1 MPGED
6 EDPRPVPDIDGI
18 EITTASPQYLLAM
31 KLMAMRFGQD
41 DEDIEV
47 PIDECGLRSAQEALN
62 LLERLYPS
70 REPCRR
76 HDSSWKSFSRGIRL
90 SDMREQLMHSHIT
103 MSPPQSSSVSGRPIH
118 LSACLWGFLA
128 CGLLAALLTGP
139 LSPPAQAEPTWT
151 TYHRD
156 AQRTG
161 DDPDATQP
169 VAPALAWQTTSLG
182 APIWSQPLVL
192 GERAYV
198 ATVGDEVY
206 ALEASTGKVIW
217 DKSLGT
223 PVPSEDLPCG
233 DVEPTVGVVG
243 TPVIDQSTQ
252 TIYMVADT
260 VNAKDEVKHLL
271 KGLSLDD
278 GTEMVSRDVDPPGA
292 DPKAL
297 LQRTALNL
305 DEGNVIFGYGG
316 NDGDCSDYQGVVV
329 ATPENGGPPRF
340 WQYQPEPPSSSG
352 GAVWATAGPSVDGG
366 GNVYATTGNP
376 DPPAGQKAEI
386 FDYSDSVVKLDLTH
400 DFVQSPASEF
410 ASPMGWFEP
419 PNWEEE
425 SNNDLDL
432 SSAAAELLPG
442 GLLFQAG
449 KDGVGYLIDA
459 STMHEGAAALYSHA
473 VCQEHSGFSGSFGG
487 DSFAAGAL
495 YIPCENG
502 VQALAYSEADKTFT
516 PLWQGPSD
524 AVGPPIVS
532 AGLVWTIATGRFS
545 GGGTTLYGLDPATGI
560 PRYTETLPSPVIDHF
575 ASPSAAGGR
584 LFVATGCSVTAYQV
598 SQLPPSPARGGDSAV
613 LCPAA
618 GSEGP
623 DEPPVDE
630 PTKETSDNLG
640 KSVASEQ
647 ALVNP
652 LTLTMTPAADPVRL
666 VHTNL
671 RAGLSGRVHVAL
683 RCTTATPCNGVID
696 LQVNLILSTGGQH
709 KGKRTVPIQLARARF
724 GPVAGNFGVTLRL
737 GRGSVA
743 RLHRHHD
750 LMAVQLTISAQGY
763 PAKRVSAV
771 LR

>member
-1 MPGED
+1 MSS
-6 EDPRPVPDIDGI
+6 R
-18 EITTASPQYLLAM
+18 TWSALACLLAV
-31 KLMAMRFGQD
+31 L
-41 DEDIEV
+41 
-47 PIDECGLRSAQEALN
+47 
-62 LLERLYPS
+62 
-70 REPCRR
+70 
-76 HDSSWKSFSRGIRL
+76 
-90 SDMREQLMHSHIT
+90 
-103 MSPPQSSSVSGRPIH
+103 
-118 LSACLWGFLA
+118 
-128 CGLLAALLTGP
+128 LLAGP
-139 LSPPAQAEPTWT
+139 LSPAAKAEPAWT

-169 VAPALAWQTTSLG
+169 IAPVLAWQTTDLG

-206 ALEASTGKVIW
+206 ALDAATGKVIW
-217 DKSLGT
+217 ETSLGT

-233 DVEPTVGVVG
+233 DVKPRVGVVG
-243 TPVIDQSTQ
+243 TPVIDPSTQ

-260 VNAKDEVKHLL
+260 VDASGGVKHLL
-271 KGLSLDD
+271 KGLSLGD
-278 GTEMVSRDVDPPGA
+278 GTEVMSHDVDPPGA

-316 NDGDCSDYQGVVV
+316 NDGDCSDYQGAVV
-329 ATPENGGPPRF
+329 AAPENGAQPRF
-340 WQYQPEPPSSSG
+340 WQYQPEPPSSAG
-352 GAVWATAGPSVDGG
+352 GAVWATAGPSVDGT

-376 DPPAGQKAEI
+376 DPSAGQKAEI
-386 FDYSDSVVKLDLTH
+386 FDYSDSVVKLDLAH
-400 DFVQSPASEF
+400 DFVPSPATEP
-410 ASPMGWFEP
+410 APPLGWFEP

-432 SSAAAELLPG
+432 SSAAAELLPR

-459 STMHEGAAALYSHA
+459 STMHEGAAALYSHT

-487 DSFAAGAL
+487 DSLAAGVL

-524 AVGPPIVS
+524 AVGPPIAS
-532 AGLVWTIATGRFS
+532 AGLVWAIATGRFS

-560 PRYTETLPSPVIDHF
+560 PRYTEILPSPVIDHF

-598 SQLPPSPARGGDSAV
+598 SQLPLSPTGGGDSAV
-613 LCPAA
+613 PCPA

-623 DEPPVDE
+623 GKPPIEEPPA
-630 PTKETSDNLG
+630 KETSDNLG
-640 KSVASEQ
+640 KSFASERP
-647 ALVNP
+647 LVNP
-652 LTLTMTPAADPVRL
+652 LTKPPAAHPVRL

-671 RAGLSGRVHVAL
+671 RTGRSGRVRVAL
-683 RCTTATPCNGVID
+683 RCTTATPCSGVID
-696 LQVNLILSTGGQH
+696 LQVHLLLPTVGQH
-709 KGKRTVPIQLARARF
+709 KGKSTVSIQLARARF
-724 GPVAGNFGVTLRL
+724 GPATGNFDVTLRL
-737 GRGSVA
+737 GRESVA
-743 RLHRHHD
+743 RLHHHHD
-750 LMAVQLTISAQGY
+750 RMVVQLTISSPGY
-763 PAKRVSAV
+763 PARRVSAV
-771 LR
+771 LNWPAR